1 MEKKKFWGAH
11 MPILGGGGGGGAP
24 SVRSALFFIPPFFRY
39 SPCICEVRDLP
50 TSVPNSRTS
59 QTDAAPQPN
68 SLDHRARL
76 LLFGE
81 SRSQP
86 AARRVA
92 KTHLEEKGREEG
104 GEGKKH

>member
-50 TSVPNSRTS
+50 TSVPTS
-59 QTDAAPQPN
+59 TERAKPMW
-68 SLDHRARL
+68 HRKL
-76 LLFGE
+76 
-81 SRSQP
+81 
-86 AARRVA
+86 
-92 KTHLEEKGREEG
+92 THLTTEHASCFLANPALSPPRVGLPKPT
-104 GEGKKH
+104 